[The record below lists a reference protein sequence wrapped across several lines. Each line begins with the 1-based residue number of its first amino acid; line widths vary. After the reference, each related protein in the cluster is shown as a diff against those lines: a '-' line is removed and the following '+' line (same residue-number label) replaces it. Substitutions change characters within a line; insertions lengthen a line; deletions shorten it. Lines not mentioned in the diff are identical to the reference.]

1 MHKYKEF
8 ILSSFSQYF
17 KTIHISFGFALV
29 LITLINLLYGIN
41 FSVYFGNLTY
51 TQIDLMSFAYII
63 PTIVLCAFINSLF
76 STILIYSVKKNVMQE
91 TRKVYLLEFVKKHA
105 TYVFIFN
112 LVIYFLLFL
121 IFLIFESTKAN
132 FLIPILGLILLFL
145 NFYTIQS
152 IIIDNKHIFGGI
164 SYGFFFLKRNIWK
177 SIFILLFLS
186 LIYFLISLISFYFSF
201 GWIISIILYT
211 LFFYPLSEILKTV
224 FYLTKYDIVK
234 SYF

>member
-8 ILSSFSQYF
+8 FLNAFTQYF
-17 KTIHISFGFALV
+17 KTIHVSFGFALA
-29 LITLINLLYGIN
+29 LITLVNLLYGIN
-41 FSVYFGNLTY
+41 FSAYFGNLTY
-51 TQIDLMSFAYII
+51 TQIDLLSFAYII

-76 STILIYSVKKNVMQE
+76 STILIYLTKKNIMQE
-91 TRKVYLLEFVKKHA
+91 TRKVYLLEFVKKHT
-105 TYVFIFN
+105 TYVFIYN

-121 IFLIFESTKAN
+121 IFLIFENTKAN
-132 FLIPILGLILLFL
+132 FLIPIFAIVLLFL

-152 IIIDNKHIFGGI
+152 IIIDNKHVFGAI

-177 SIFILLFLS
+177 SVFILLFLT
-186 LIYFLISLISFYFSF
+186 LIYFIIALISFYFSF

-211 LFFYPLSEILKTV
+211 IFFYPFSEILKTV

>member
-8 ILSSFSQYF
+8 FLNSFAQYF
-17 KTIHISFGFALV
+17 KTIHISLGFGLA

-41 FSVYFGNLTY
+41 FSAYFGNLTY
-51 TQIDLMSFAYII
+51 TQIDLVSFAYIV

-76 STILIYSVKKNVMQE
+76 ATILIYSVKKNIMQE

-112 LVIYFLLFL
+112 LAIYFILFL
-121 IFLIFESTKAN
+121 IFLIFENTKIN
-132 FLIPILGLILLFL
+132 FLIPIFAIILLFL

-152 IIIDNKHIFGGI
+152 IIIDNKHILGAI
-164 SYGFFFLKRNIWK
+164 SYGFFFLKRNIWR
-177 SIFILLFLS
+177 SIFILLFLT
-186 LIYFLISLISFYFSF
+186 LIYFVISLISFYFSF
-201 GWIISIILYT
+201 GWVFSIIVYT
-211 LFFYPLSEILKTV
+211 VFFYPFSEILKTI

>member
-1 MHKYKEF
+1 MHKYKKF
-8 ILSSFSQYF
+8 ILNAFTQYF
-17 KTIHISFGFALV
+17 KTIHVSFGFALA
-29 LITLINLLYGIN
+29 LITLVNLLYGIN
-41 FSVYFGNLTY
+41 FSAYFGNLTY
-51 TQIDLMSFAYII
+51 TQIDLLSFAYII

-76 STILIYSVKKNVMQE
+76 VTILIYLTKKNIMQE
-91 TRKVYLLEFVKKHA
+91 TRKVYLLEFVKKHT
-105 TYVFIFN
+105 TYVFIYN

-121 IFLIFESTKAN
+121 IFLIFENTKAN
-132 FLIPILGLILLFL
+132 FLIPIFAIVLLFL

-152 IIIDNKHIFGGI
+152 IIIDNKHVFGAI

-177 SIFILLFLS
+177 SIFIALFLT
-186 LIYFLISLISFYFSF
+186 LIYFIIALISFYFSF

-211 LFFYPLSEILKTV
+211 IFFYPFSEILKTV